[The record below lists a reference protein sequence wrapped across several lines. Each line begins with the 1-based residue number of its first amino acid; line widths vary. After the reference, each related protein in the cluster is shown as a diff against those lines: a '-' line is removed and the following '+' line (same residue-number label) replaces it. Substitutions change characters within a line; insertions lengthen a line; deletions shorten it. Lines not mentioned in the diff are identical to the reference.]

1 MFPAMKAV
9 RCIENQAR
17 VVAVPA
23 PTGDGVRVKVVS
35 AGICGSDLHLIAMW
49 PLEAT
54 LGHEFAG
61 VLSDGT
67 AVAVEPLDPCWQCD
81 PCRNGDYHRCVRG
94 AAMVIG
100 VGLDG
105 GMAEECLVPESAIV
119 PLPAGLTPRDACRV
133 EPLAVAVHGLRR
145 GDVRTTDNVAI
156 VGGGAIGL
164 CAVAAARAIGARVDL
179 GARHDA
185 QHAAGNQIG
194 AGVLAD
200 GASSLYDVVVD
211 AAGTAESLQ
220 QCINLAKPGARM
232 ILLATYWGGMQIP
245 GFDLCM
251 KEINV
256 IPSAQYNRLGP
267 SRDVDV
273 AATILATNPN
283 IARSLIT
290 HRFPLDAAAE
300 AFAVAADRRAGAIK
314 VVLEP

>member
-1 MFPAMKAV
+1 MKAV
-9 RCIENQAR
+9 RCVDNQAR
-17 VVAVPA
+17 IVAVPA
-23 PTGDGVRVKVVS
+23 PAGDGVRVKVAS

-61 VLSDGT
+61 YLSDGT
-67 AVAVEPLDPCWQCD
+67 PVAVEPLDPCWVCD

-100 VGLDG
+100 VGIDG
-105 GMAEECLVPESAIV
+105 GMAEECIVPESSIV
-119 PLPAGLTPRDACRV
+119 SLPAGLAPRDACLV
-133 EPLAVAVHGLRR
+133 EPLAVAVHGVRR
-145 GDVRTTDNVAI
+145 GAVRPVERVAI

-164 CAVAAARAIGARVDL
+164 CGVAAARAIGSQVDL
-179 GARHDA
+179 VARHDA
-185 QHAAGNQIG
+185 QRAAGAALG
-194 AGVLAD
+194 AGSIGEDDAN
-200 GASSLYDVVVD
+200 AYDVVID
-211 AAGTAESLQ
+211 AAGTTESLQ
-220 QCINLAKPGARM
+220 QCIHLAKPGARM
-232 ILLATYWGGMQIP
+232 ILLATYWGGMQLP

-251 KEINV
+251 KEISI
-256 IPSAQYNRLGP
+256 IPAAQYNRQGP

-273 AATILATNPN
+273 AATILATNPL

-300 AFAVAADRRAGAIK
+300 AFAVAADRQAGAIK